1 MRKNLPSILFAFA
14 LLCLTA
20 FAEDILFIAEAAGIE
35 NQVEVH
41 VKSGVEKSS
50 DWPSLVNG
58 DPGENNSRTSTGPNV
73 TPLQDLSASRE
84 GKNPFSVMGSGEY
97 SSESM
102 GSLNSP
108 ELSSRQ

>member
-73 TPLQDLSASRE
+73 TPFKIFQPAE
-84 GKNPFSVMGSGEY
+84 KGKTRFP
-97 SSESM
+97 
-102 GSLNSP
+102 
-108 ELSSRQ
+108 